1 MVRAGGHS
9 CGSVWGLQP
18 RALHPA
24 QRAHTPHDR
33 IHPLTLSTGTWSEV
47 VKDTLLGA
55 INTQLVQPGDEI
67 VSIYHR

>member
-1 MVRAGGHS
+1 MTFMGQCV
-9 CGSVWGLQP
+9 GSAAARFASGTTC
-18 RALHPA
+18 AY
-24 QRAHTPHDR
+24 PHDR